1 MATSENAPDPL
12 LLLRQTIASKS
23 LPIPTTSADPS
34 SQAQSNVSLAQASFL
49 LFNLDSAAEGPQ
61 HTAISLTQ
69 PTRFQSAAGDGKA
82 LDLRS
87 VFLCWLHKD
96 SSVQEYINA
105 TAQLNAELQ
114 QTGKSEV
121 VTSLVFLE
129 RLDLNTWLQGDVA
142 EHESEYIKGA
152 DGNANARRDADDAA
166 QMAQGGGQDVEMR
179 DADLA
184 EGVKRRDEEQRLREI
199 YAAERKM
206 GDHNTVLRGIK
217 IQDFSGMR
225 KYSALF
231 LGKAKPGVP
240 QPGQAQ
246 TPALNANPALRP
258 PIKPSNPGRRVEPII
273 LLSSSFSSLLRM
285 PNIKS
290 FLNDGVY
297 APLEQAAES
306 SAILHITRPLRT
318 INPGQTTRFILVD
331 DPSSFRPDY
340 WSRVVAV
347 FTTGQ
352 TWQFK
357 SYKWTN
363 PAELFSHA
371 LGVYV
376 GWKGEVIPDTVK
388 GWGRQVLSVQ
398 IDKGANRWRDR
409 EVVEDIWSQIEGRMR
424 SMGWGRDGR

>member
-1 MATSENAPDPL
+1 MAENETTPDPL
-12 LLLRQTIASKS
+12 LLLRQTIANSS
-23 LPIPTTSADPS
+23 LPIPTTSANPS
-34 SQAQSNVSLAQASFL
+34 SQAQSNVSLAQASYL
-49 LFNLDSAAEGPQ
+49 LFNSDSAAEGPQ
-61 HTAISLTQ
+61 HTAIALTE
-69 PTRFQSAAGDGKA
+69 PTRFESAAGDGKR

-105 TAQLNAELQ
+105 TTTLNAELK

-129 RLDLNTWLQGDVA
+129 RLDLNTWLKGETA
-142 EHESEYIKGA
+142 EHDSEYIKGSS
-152 DGNANARRDADDAA
+152 DVGARRDADNAA
-166 QMAQGGGQDVEMR
+166 QMAQGGEDVEMR

-184 EGVKRRDEEQRLREI
+184 DGAKRRDQEQRLREI

-231 LGKAKPGVP
+231 LGKAKSGVP
-240 QPGQAQ
+240 QPGQAS
-246 TPALNANPALRP
+246 TPTLNANPALRP
-258 PIKPSNPGRRVEPII
+258 PLKPSNPGRRVEPII

-297 APLEQAAES
+297 APLEQSAES
-306 SAILHITRPLRT
+306 PSILHITRPLKT
-318 INPGQTTRFILVD
+318 INPGQATRFILVD
-331 DPSSFRPDY
+331 DPSNFRPDY

-357 SYKWTN
+357 GYKWTN

-398 IDKGANRWRDR
+398 VDKGSNRWRDR

>member
-1 MATSENAPDPL
+1 MTTAPDQAPDAL
-12 LLLRQTIASKS
+12 ALLRQGIANNS
-23 LPIPTTSADPS
+23 LPIPTTDTDPS
-34 SQAQSNVSLAQASFL
+34 SQADSNVSLAKASYL
-49 LFNLDSAAEGPQ
+49 LFNYSSQEDGPQ
-61 HTAISLTQ
+61 HTAIPLNQ
-69 PTRFQSAAGDGKA
+69 QTRFVSESSGKRA

-87 VFLCWLHKD
+87 VYFCWLNKD
-96 SSVQEYINA
+96 ASVPDYVNA
-105 TAQLNAELQ
+105 TAQLNTELQ
-114 QTGKSEV
+114 QTGNNESIS
-121 VTSLVFLE
+121 SLPFLE
-129 RLDLNTWLQGDVA
+129 RIDLNNWLSGEVA
-142 EHESEYIKGA
+142 EHESEFIKSLDA
-152 DGNANARRDADDAA
+152 KEASRDAALAA
-166 QMAQGGGQDVEMR
+166 KVAQGGEDVEMR
-179 DADLA
+179 DAGLA
-184 EGVKRRDEEQRLREI
+184 DDVKRREEEDRLREI

-206 GDHNTVLRGIK
+206 GDHNTVLRGVK

-231 LGKAKPGVP
+231 LGKSKPGAP
-240 QPGQAQ
+240 APGSA
-246 TPALNANPALRP
+246 PALNNNPALRP
-258 PIKPSNPGRRVEPII
+258 PIKPSNPNRRLEPII

-297 APLEQAAES
+297 APLEQSTES
-306 SAILHITRPLRT
+306 PSILHITRNLRT
-318 INPGQTTRFILVD
+318 IHPGHATRFILVD
-331 DPSSFRPDY
+331 DPSNFRPDY

-357 SYKWTN
+357 GYKWTN

-376 GWKGEVIPDTVK
+376 GWKGEVVPDTVK

-398 IDKGANRWRDR
+398 IDKGQNRWRDR

-424 SMGWGRDGR
+424 AMGWGKDGR

>member
-1 MATSENAPDPL
+1 MASNETAPDPL

-34 SQAQSNVSLAQASFL
+34 TQAQSNVSLAQASFL
-49 LFNLDSAAEGPQ
+49 LFNLDSAADGPQ
-61 HTAISLTQ
+61 HTAIELTQ
-69 PTRFQSAAGDGKA
+69 PTRFQSAAGEGKA

-105 TAQLNAELQ
+105 TTQLNAELQ

-129 RLDLNTWLQGDVA
+129 RLDLNTWLTGEVG

-152 DGNANARRDADDAA
+152 NDNAEARRDADDAA
-166 QMAQGGGQDVEMR
+166 QMAQGGQDVEMR
-179 DADLA
+179 DADA
-184 EGVKRRDEEQRLREI
+184 ADGVKRRDEEQRLREI

-225 KYSALF
+225 KYSAMF

-240 QPGQAQ
+240 QPGQGP
-246 TPALNANPALRP
+246 TPALNSNPALRP
-258 PIKPSNPGRRVEPII
+258 PIKPSNPNRRVEPII

-297 APLEQAAES
+297 APLEQSAES
-306 SAILHITRPLRT
+306 PSILHITRQLRT
-318 INPGQTTRFILVD
+318 INPGSSTRFILVD
-331 DPSSFRPDY
+331 DPSNFRPDY

-357 SYKWTN
+357 GYKWTN

-398 IDKGANRWRDR
+398 IDKGSNRWRDR

-424 SMGWGRDGR
+424 MMGMGR

>member
-1 MATSENAPDPL
+1 MSTNESAPDPL
-12 LLLRQTIASKS
+12 LLLRQTIANKS

-34 SQAQSNVSLAQASFL
+34 SQAQTNVSLAQASFL
-49 LFNLDSAAEGPQ
+49 LFNSDSATDGPQ

-105 TAQLNAELQ
+105 TTQLNGELQ
-114 QTGKSEV
+114 QTGKNEV

-129 RLDLNTWLQGDVA
+129 RLDLNTWLTGEVG

-152 DGNANARRDADDAA
+152 NNNAEARRDADDAA
-166 QMAQGGGQDVEMR
+166 QLAQGGQDVEMR
-179 DADLA
+179 DADVA
-184 EGVKRRDEEQRLREI
+184 DSVKRREEEQRLRDI

-231 LGKAKPGVP
+231 LGKVKPGVP
-240 QPGQAQ
+240 QPGQAP

-258 PIKPSNPGRRVEPII
+258 TIKPSNPNRRVEPII

-297 APLEQAAES
+297 APLEQSAES
-306 SAILHITRPLRT
+306 PSILHITRQLRT
-318 INPGQTTRFILVD
+318 INPGQSTRFILVD
-331 DPSSFRPDY
+331 DPSHFRPDY

-357 SYKWTN
+357 GYKWTN

-398 IDKGANRWRDR
+398 IDKGSNRWRDR

-424 SMGWGRDGR
+424 MMGMGR